1 MRRARAA
8 ALVLIALALAEVP
21 AAHGQPAA
29 GSPSGKAEAEKRFQ
43 KAEALYRS
51 GDYLAAATEYQAAY
65 DTSGLPGLLYN
76 VAQSYRLGGE
86 KAKAA
91 VAYRLFLERAPD
103 HQLAAVARG
112 HLEALER
119 ELAADKPNGPATRPE
134 SEETQPRTDVVT
146 TGPPATERGRGLR
159 IAGLAS
165 AGVGLIALGGALHYG
180 IVARNASDAISRNDE
195 GWSQS
200 LLDRYHEGERAET
213 RMFVLSGVGAA
224 ALAAGGVLYFLG
236 WRAGNAEPALSVAVP
251 AGGSAAAITLGGS
264 F

>member
-1 MRRARAA
+1 VKRALAA

-91 VAYRLFLERAPD
+91 VAYRLFLERAPN

-119 ELAADKPNGPATRPE
+119 ELAAEKPAPATRPE
-134 SEETQPRTDVVT
+134 SETAHPRGDVVT
-146 TGPPATERGRGLR
+146 TGSPAPERGRGLR

-236 WRAGNAEPALSVAVP
+236 WRAGHAEPALSVAVP
-251 AGGSAAAITLGGS
+251 AGGSAAAITLRGS